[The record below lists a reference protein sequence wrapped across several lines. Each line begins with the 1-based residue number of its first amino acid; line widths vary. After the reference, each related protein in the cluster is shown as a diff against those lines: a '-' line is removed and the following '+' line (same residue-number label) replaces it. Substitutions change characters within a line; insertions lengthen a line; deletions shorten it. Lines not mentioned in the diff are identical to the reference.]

1 MQREWLAARDVTR
14 EFDCRYYMVKYPDM
28 RSGGSGIYFAEGGK
42 LGYSLCNLRGGMTQM
57 NSRYRDPYLFSI
69 WRQLGEPPEVE
80 NPWFIGYEWNP
91 RFLTLTASGTG
102 IQCFADGFRL
112 STPTDAESV
121 SVFESALAELGIGD
135 DGIFAV
141 AQAAVGDRQ
150 VDVEDRIE
158 IGAALVRALISKGL

>member
-1 MQREWLAARDVTR
+1 
-14 EFDCRYYMVKYPDM
+14 
-28 RSGGSGIYFAEGGK
+28 
-42 LGYSLCNLRGGMTQM
+42 
-57 NSRYRDPYLFSI
+57 
-69 WRQLGEPPEVE
+69 
-80 NPWFIGYEWNP
+80 
-91 RFLTLTASGTG
+91 LTLTASGTG

-158 IGAALVRALISKGL
+158 IGAALVRALISQGL